1 MKDIKRLDDF
11 NPEHDITSGGKG
23 KSLAVLLNK
32 SINVPNGFVV
42 LSSAFDKFISDSKL
56 EKEIELVL
64 QKVDKNLMHTVEHA
78 SEQIQALI
86 LNTKFPE
93 YLESEILEEYKRMNL
108 NLVAVRSSATA
119 EDGLEH
125 AWAGQL
131 DSYLNTDVN
140 NLVLNVQKCWASL
153 FTPRAIFY
161 RFQKDL
167 HVNAISVAV
176 VIQEMVQSEVS
187 GIAFSVHPI
196 TQDTN
201 ELIIEAGYGLGEAIV
216 SGKVTS
222 DSYTVTKNN
231 YEVIDKYISK
241 QDKKLVLSPEFKKNE
256 WMNIL
261 MSEAES
267 QKLTE
272 EQIKELSDLI
282 VKIEGLYNKP
292 QDIEW
297 AYANGKFYI
306 TQSRP
311 ITTLQ

>member
-161 RFQKDL
+161 RC
-167 HVNAISVAV
+167 
-176 VIQEMVQSEVS
+176 
-187 GIAFSVHPI
+187 
-196 TQDTN
+196 
-201 ELIIEAGYGLGEAIV
+201 
-216 SGKVTS
+216 
-222 DSYTVTKNN
+222 
-231 YEVIDKYISK
+231 
-241 QDKKLVLSPEFKKNE
+241 
-256 WMNIL
+256 
-261 MSEAES
+261 
-267 QKLTE
+267 E
-272 EQIKELSDLI
+272 E
-282 VKIEGLYNKP
+282 
-292 QDIEW
+292 
-297 AYANGKFYI
+297 
-306 TQSRP
+306 
-311 ITTLQ
+311 